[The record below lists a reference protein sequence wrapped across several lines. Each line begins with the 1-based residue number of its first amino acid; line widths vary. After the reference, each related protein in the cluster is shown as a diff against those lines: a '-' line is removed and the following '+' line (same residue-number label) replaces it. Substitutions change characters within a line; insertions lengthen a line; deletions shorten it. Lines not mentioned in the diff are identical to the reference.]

1 MLARVLLFAGLI
13 ASAACQ
19 GTVKWSTLPYPSGN
33 DKHLVQASSSI
44 TLTNVTGFPSGE
56 QKIAFELLYRS
67 GNKFGP
73 RPASR
78 SPLLRPASILLAFK
92 FCVTNMRCTHVQS
105 RGPGYA
111 DAHLGMCPML
121 TLMFRVMTSCLG
133 QARPRPR
140 LWSPRQAVP
149 STSGMMPTRE
159 RRRR

>member
-1 MLARVLLFAGLI
+1 MLARVLLFAGLV

-67 GNKFGP
+67 GDKFGP

-78 SPLLRPASILLAFK
+78 SPLLRPASILLASK
-92 FCVTNMRCTHVQS
+92 FCVTNTRCPHVHLAA
-105 RGPGYA
+105 PG
-111 DAHLGMCPML
+111 ML
-121 TLMFRVMTSCLG
+121 I
-133 QARPRPR
+133 
-140 LWSPRQAVP
+140 P
-149 STSGMMPTRE
+149 SLVRAPC
-159 RRRR
+159 